1 MVQTTEVPLTGQVIR
16 GYELREQVGAGGFG
30 AVYLAYQA
38 AVDREVA
45 IKIIRP
51 KFANHPDFIRRFE
64 AEAHLIARL
73 EHPHIVPLYDYWRE
87 PDGAY
92 LIMRW
97 LRGGSLRGSLVN
109 GAWSVEAAAWLL
121 DQLAAALT
129 IAHRSG
135 VVHQDVKPSNILL
148 DENGNAY
155 LTDFGIAKDLVS
167 GRGPVGENVSFGSPA
182 YMAPETIL
190 REAVSPQTD
199 IYSLGVVLYEMLTG
213 RVPFVGADTTAVMR
227 RHVNDPI
234 PPLQFARPE
243 LSNELNIVIRR
254 ATAKTPQARYPDV
267 FSMAADFR
275 RVAQLDRLG
284 AGAQPAPAFPRGD
297 GGDGQLSPDERT
309 STLPL
314 TLHLE
319 PENPYKG
326 LRPFDEADAADFFG
340 REELITTLVEH
351 LSGTEMLSRFLA
363 VVGPSGSGKS
373 SLVNAGLLPAIRDG
387 YVPGSGRWYL
397 ARMLPGADPLGE
409 LESAL
414 LRVAADPVENLD
426 ARLRADSM
434 GLHEVLNDL
443 LPDEETHLLLYV
455 DQFEEVFTQTTDERA
470 RAHFLDLLYTA
481 ISARG
486 SHFHLII
493 TLRADFYDRPFLYP
507 GFGDLVRW
515 CTEIVMP
522 LTSPDLVRA
531 IVRPAERVGMVVE
544 EDLVA
549 AIVAEVNEQPGAL
562 PLLQY
567 ALTELFERKES
578 GQLTLKTYRETGG
591 VLGALARRAEELYNS
606 LDVTG
611 QTAVRQLFLRLI
623 GLEDGVSDTRRR
635 AHWAEVKDLHRG
647 GGAAMQALVDLYG
660 RYRLLTFDRDPQT
673 REPTV
678 EVAHEALIREWRRL
692 RIWLDQTREDLIV
705 QRRLTEAMADW
716 RNAGRDPSYLARGA
730 RLTQFEALVERQS
743 LAFNEDERAYVA
755 ASVAL
760 RRRSTLVSRL
770 IGVSLVLF
778 SVLALTLAVVA
789 YDGQRRAESEAR
801 ISRSRELAV
810 TGLTNVKDT
819 DLALL
824 LSLEALRSADT
835 YEARN
840 SLLSALQAYPYVERY
855 LTGSVESVRAV
866 AYSPDG
872 RLVASAGRSTA
883 IRVWDPAS
891 GAMVRRVESGH
902 VDWINSLAFSP
913 DGRFLASASA
923 DDTIQLWAVGGEA
936 VLESVA
942 RLEGHT
948 DDVWAVAFSPDGSLL
963 ASAGA
968 DGRVLLW
975 STETRQRVAALD
987 GHTDV
992 VYSLAF
998 SPDGA
1003 VLASGGA
1010 DEQIILWNV
1019 STHELLGEPLIGHQ
1033 NWVLSLA
1040 FSPDGHYLAS
1050 GDADNLVVI
1059 WDMQDPATPP
1069 GVFSGHTGWVR
1080 DLSFSPNG
1088 TRLASASADGTLW
1101 LWDVVGKRPLA
1112 HLEGHQGAVWS
1123 LEFSPDGQT
1132 IASGGEDRLVILWDA
1147 GLNPGVGSIFDRPGT
1162 ANTLAISPDGALLA
1176 AGGQD
1181 TGGSDVV
1188 QFWDVGSRSLLQTI
1202 QGEGGPVSDVAFSA
1216 DGRLVATANANG
1228 SVLVWRV
1235 TRGEALG
1242 EPLQTLREHRS
1253 VVLSVAFSPD
1263 GRWLASGA
1271 QDGRIVI
1278 WNTVTWSAISE
1289 PLEGHSDAIF
1299 SLAFSP
1305 DSRYLASGS
1314 RDTTVLIWDI
1324 SQRRPH
1330 GRPLASHRD
1339 AVLSVAFGPDGDL
1352 LASAGRDGTVI
1363 LWQWATG
1370 QKEADLIG
1378 HTDWIN
1384 GLSFSPDG
1392 TLLVSASED
1401 DSLIVWDVAA
1411 ERPVGLPFLGHAG
1424 GARDVVFTPDGRRVI
1439 SGGLE
1444 PALVEW
1450 RMTLGAWRERACQV
1464 ANRNLNPTEWAQ
1476 YFPDLV
1482 FVPTCPNLP

>member
-1 MVQTTEVPLTGQVIR
+1 
-16 GYELREQVGAGGFG
+16 
-30 AVYLAYQA
+30 
-38 AVDREVA
+38 
-45 IKIIRP
+45 
-51 KFANHPDFIRRFE
+51 
-64 AEAHLIARL
+64 
-73 EHPHIVPLYDYWRE
+73 
-87 PDGAY
+87 
-92 LIMRW
+92 
-97 LRGGSLRGSLVN
+97 
-109 GAWSVEAAAWLL
+109 
-121 DQLAAALT
+121 
-129 IAHRSG
+129 
-135 VVHQDVKPSNILL
+135 
-148 DENGNAY
+148 
-155 LTDFGIAKDLVS
+155 
-167 GRGPVGENVSFGSPA
+167 
-182 YMAPETIL
+182 
-190 REAVSPQTD
+190 
-199 IYSLGVVLYEMLTG
+199 
-213 RVPFVGADTTAVMR
+213 
-227 RHVNDPI
+227 
-234 PPLQFARPE
+234 
-243 LSNELNIVIRR
+243 LNIVILR

-267 FSMAADFR
+267 FSIAADFR
-275 RVAQLDRLG
+275 RGAQLDRLG

-455 DQFEEVFTQTTDERA
+455 DQFEEVFTQTMDERA

-486 SHFHLII
+486 SRFHLII

-522 LTSPDLVRA
+522 LTSTDLVRA

-544 EDLVA
+544 EALVA

-567 ALTELFERKES
+567 ALTELFERKRAASSPSRPTARRGES
-578 GQLTLKTYRETGG
+578 W
-591 VLGALARRAEELYNS
+591 GALARRAEELYNS

-635 AHWAEVKDLHRG
+635 AHWAEVKDLHRRR

-716 RNAGRDPSYLARGA
+716 RNAGRDPSYLARGS

-760 RRRSTLVSRL
+760 RRRSTLVARL
-770 IGVSLVLF
+770 SGVSLGLF

-998 SPDGA
+998 QPGWRGPG
-1003 VLASGGA
+1003 LSGGA

-1019 STHELLGEPLIGHQ
+1019 STHELLGEPLIGIRTGAESGLPPGMGLPGLRRRGQ
-1033 NWVLSLA
+1033 PGRDL
-1040 FSPDGHYLAS
+1040 GHA
-1050 GDADNLVVI
+1050 G
-1059 WDMQDPATPP
+1059 PGPRPP

-1080 DLSFSPNG
+1080 RPELQPEWHPG
-1088 TRLASASADGTLW
+1088 WPRPAPMAALAVGRGGQASAGPSRRPPGRGLEPGIQPRWAD
-1101 LWDVVGKRPLA
+1101 DR
-1112 HLEGHQGAVWS
+1112 VWR
-1123 LEFSPDGQT
+1123 G
-1132 IASGGEDRLVILWDA
+1132 DRLVILWDA
-1147 GLNPGVGSIFDRPGT
+1147 GPPIR
-1162 ANTLAISPDGALLA
+1162 A
-1176 AGGQD
+1176 
-1181 TGGSDVV
+1181 
-1188 QFWDVGSRSLLQTI
+1188 
-1202 QGEGGPVSDVAFSA
+1202 
-1216 DGRLVATANANG
+1216 
-1228 SVLVWRV
+1228 
-1235 TRGEALG
+1235 
-1242 EPLQTLREHRS
+1242 
-1253 VVLSVAFSPD
+1253 
-1263 GRWLASGA
+1263 
-1271 QDGRIVI
+1271 
-1278 WNTVTWSAISE
+1278 
-1289 PLEGHSDAIF
+1289 
-1299 SLAFSP
+1299 
-1305 DSRYLASGS
+1305 
-1314 RDTTVLIWDI
+1314 
-1324 SQRRPH
+1324 
-1330 GRPLASHRD
+1330 
-1339 AVLSVAFGPDGDL
+1339 
-1352 LASAGRDGTVI
+1352 
-1363 LWQWATG
+1363 
-1370 QKEADLIG
+1370 
-1378 HTDWIN
+1378 
-1384 GLSFSPDG
+1384 
-1392 TLLVSASED
+1392 LVSYST
-1401 DSLIVWDVAA
+1401 
-1411 ERPVGLPFLGHAG
+1411 RP
-1424 GARDVVFTPDGRRVI
+1424 ARPI
-1439 SGGLE
+1439 
-1444 PALVEW
+1444 P
-1450 RMTLGAWRERACQV
+1450 
-1464 ANRNLNPTEWAQ
+1464 
-1476 YFPDLV
+1476 
-1482 FVPTCPNLP
+1482 